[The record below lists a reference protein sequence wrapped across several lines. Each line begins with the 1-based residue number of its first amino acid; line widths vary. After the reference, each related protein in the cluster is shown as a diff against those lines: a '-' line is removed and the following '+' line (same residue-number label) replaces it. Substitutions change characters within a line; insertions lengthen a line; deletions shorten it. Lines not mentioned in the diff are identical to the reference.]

1 MERIKNTIK
10 KISRILKINKLQ
22 LHIWTVN
29 SLEDFQECID
39 LGCNGVITDEPIM
52 FRDYIKN
59 I

>member
-1 MERIKNTIK
+1 MERIKNTFK
-10 KISRILKINKLQ
+10 KLVEFCKINKLQ

-39 LGCNGVITDEPIM
+39 LGCNGVITDEPIL